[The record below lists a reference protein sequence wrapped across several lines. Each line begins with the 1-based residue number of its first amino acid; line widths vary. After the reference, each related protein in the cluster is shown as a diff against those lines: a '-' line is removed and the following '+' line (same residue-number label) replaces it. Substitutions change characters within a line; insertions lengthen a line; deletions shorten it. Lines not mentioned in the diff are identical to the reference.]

1 MHQPT
6 VGTPSAWRRFL
17 VVARPYWTGDRR
29 RVAWAVLVGL
39 VVLMLLDTQLA
50 VLVNRQTGELTS
62 ALSARDADRFWLAV
76 RNMLWVVGIAVPVYA
91 IYYAARDA
99 YANDWRRWLT
109 HRFLDAYLG
118 DRAYFRLAGVDNP
131 DQRIADDVNTFTGR
145 SLNFLLILLGSVMQ
159 LVAFSTVLWGLSQ
172 MLVGFLIAYALLG
185 TVLSIGLF
193 GGPLI
198 RLNFWQLKRE
208 ADFRFRLMRL
218 RENAESIAFY
228 RGEKQERRQLD
239 QRLRAALLNTKKMIR
254 AQFMLNLFQRSF
266 SQLSLLVPFVVLSGQ
281 VLAGQLEVGQAVQA
295 GGAFAAVLS
304 AVSVIVENFESLSRS
319 VAGIDRLHVMAEKL
333 QEVPPAAGIALKP
346 AHDLALHDVTV
357 TAPDSD
363 RVLVQGLS
371 LSVPAGESLLIT
383 GASGSGKSSLLRA
396 IAGLWTQGGGRIEHP
411 PHEDVFFL
419 PQRPYLQNG
428 TLRSQ
433 LIYPSTHS
441 TLDDDALLRVLDEVQ
456 LHHLADTGAGLDRSE
471 DWEKL
476 LSGGEQQRLAFARL
490 LVHAP
495 RVAILDEAT
504 SALDDANQQ
513 RLYERL
519 RERGTTLI
527 SIAHRAAVASFHRRV
542 LQLTGGGRWK
552 LFHTPDPA
560 LAASAAGSSAA
571 PQPGNPE
578 AGTTRP
584 ARDASG
590 AGMEER

>member
-1 MHQPT
+1 MSTDATAPQGAT
-6 VGTPSAWRRFL
+6 TADTPSAWGRFV

-29 RVAWAVLVGL
+29 AVAWAVLAGL
-39 VVLMLLDTQLA
+39 IALMLLDTQLA
-50 VLVNRQTGELTS
+50 VMVNDKTGELTS
-62 ALSARDADRFWLAV
+62 ALSARDADRFWQAV
-76 RNMLWVVGIAVPVYA
+76 RGMLWVVGIAVPVYA
-91 IYYAARDA
+91 FYYASRDA

-109 HRFLDAYLG
+109 RRFLDAYLS

-131 DQRIADDVNTFTGR
+131 DQRIAEDVNTFTGR
-145 SLNFLLILLGSVMQ
+145 SLNFLLILLGSAMQ
-159 LVAFSTVLWGLSQ
+159 LVAFSAVLWGLSRL
-172 MLVGFLIAYALLG
+172 LVGFLVAYALVG

-193 GGPLI
+193 GRPLI

-228 RGEKQERRQLD
+228 RGEQQERHQLD

-254 AQFMLNLFQRSF
+254 AQFLLNLFQRAF
-266 SQLSLLVPFVVLSGQ
+266 SQLSLLVPFVVLAGQ
-281 VLAGQLEVGQAVQA
+281 VLAGELEVGQAVKA

-304 AVSVIVENFESLSRS
+304 AVSLIVDNFESLSRF
-319 VAGIDRLHVMAEKL
+319 VAGIDRLHVMAAALETAPPEGGIERQAARRLKL
-333 QEVPPAAGIALKP
+333 SRL
-346 AHDLALHDVTV
+346 TV
-357 TAPDSD
+357 KAPDSD
-363 RVLVQGLS
+363 RVLVENLS
-371 LSVPAGESLLIT
+371 LTLPAGESLLIT
-383 GASGSGKSSLLRA
+383 GASGCGKSSLLRA

-411 PHEDVFFL
+411 PLEDVFFL
-419 PQRPYLQNG
+419 PQRPYLQTG

-441 TLDDDALLRVLDEVQ
+441 ELDDAALLKVLDEVQ
-456 LHHLADTGAGLDRSE
+456 LRHLAEGPSGLDRAE

-519 RERGTTLI
+519 RQRGTTLI

-542 LQLTGGGRWK
+542 LKLVGGGRWELRK
-552 LFHTPDPA
+552 TT
-560 LAASAAGSSAA
+560 ASADSPAPVAEAPRPDAA
-571 PQPGNPE
+571 THVPP
-578 AGTTRP
+578 
-584 ARDASG
+584 
-590 AGMEER
+590 